1 MSFDLQY
8 SNAVEILWSFEWVR
22 VRVIC
27 VSGGAV
33 EMTRFSDLFVLE
45 ASPSPQHIHTFWEY
59 T

>member
-27 VSGGAV
+27 VSGGSV

-45 ASPSPQHIHTFWEY
+45 ASLSPQHIHTF
-59 T
+59 